1 MSDTKHETFTDML
14 RRVREVD
21 PGADAE
27 AVRRYAREI
36 AEADAVVQ
44 TLDVEPMSAPF
55 DTPFSPGWK
64 SEQTDD

>member
-1 MSDTKHETFTDML
+1 MSEPELDAFRDML

-21 PGADAE
+21 PGADAD

-44 TLDVEPMSAPF
+44 TLNVDSMSAPF
-55 DTPFSPGWK
+55 DAPFSPGWK